1 MEMVHVWM
9 LKLVEVIGAS
19 GYGGIFIRM
28 LLESTCIPVP
38 SELVMPPAGY
48 LASVPPGDPHH
59 MSLALV
65 ILVGTLG
72 CMAGASINYALAHW
86 LGRPFFARF
95 GKYLLLPPHKFEKME
110 RFFNTHGEIST
121 FTGRLILGLRHFI
134 SIPAGLARMNVP
146 RFLFYT
152 GLGSGIWCAILAV
165 LGFWV
170 GKNQELIVKYAH
182 QAALGATAACVLM
195 IVLYVANHRRKQRQ
209 V

>member
-1 MEMVHVWM
+1 MEMVHQWM
-9 LKLVEVIGAS
+9 QWLVDVIGAW
-19 GYGGIFIRM
+19 GYGGIFILM
-28 LLESTCIPVP
+28 LLESTCVPVP

-48 LASVPPGDPHH
+48 LASVPAGDPHH
-59 MSLALV
+59 MNLAIA

-72 CMAGASINYALAHW
+72 CMAGASINYALAQW

-95 GKYLLLPPHKFEKME
+95 GKYILLPPHKFAKME

-152 GLGSGIWCAILAV
+152 GLGSGLWCAILAL
-165 LGFWV
+165 LGYWV
-170 GKNQELIVKYAH
+170 GQNQALIMKYAH
-182 QAALGATAACVLM
+182 QAAIGATAGCVLL
-195 IVLYVANHRRKQRQ
+195 IAVYVARHRRRQRQ
-209 V
+209 A